1 MFEIRTV
8 TQERMSHKATQK
20 PLSYFKKQL
29 EDVRARIALDDKEE
43 NEEIIAKVV
52 MRQIGRRVITQ
63 AELNERFARLGSN
76 SRDIQY

>member
-8 TQERMSHKATQK
+8 TQERVSHKATQK
-20 PLSYFKKQL
+20 TLSYFKKRL
-29 EDVRARIALDDKEE
+29 EDVRTRIALDDKEE

-52 MRQIGRRVITQ
+52 TRQIGRRVITQ